1 MSGGQK
7 QRIGIARSLYH
18 ETDLLIFDEITSSL
32 DKESEDRIMKVI
44 AKKIKSKTILLIT
57 HKKSNLKICDKIINL
72 DKLI

>member
-44 AKKIKSKTILLIT
+44 AKIKSKTILLIT